1 MTICPRGS
9 SDFVLQSSAPWR
21 YTGENGGFGLSES
34 MNNISEKDFAVE
46 IRLDEI
52 ALMVGGTLH
61 GDGTLICSGANPPDQ
76 STSSEITMLVGQ
88 HPSANLASSKAM
100 AVLCAERID
109 SDLRPQIIVADPR
122 AAFATVVSQFRPP
135 IPVSLPGVGVDSSA
149 AIANSA
155 KIHPTATVCADVTIG
170 ERTLVMPNVVIM
182 PGCTIGDDCVLYPG
196 VTLYEYSSLGD
207 RVVLHAGTVI
217 GAQGFGYRQKNGRHL
232 PSAQLGY
239 VRIDSDVDVGAGVT
253 IDRGS
258 YGATRIGEG
267 TKIDNQVMIAHN
279 CQIGRHNL
287 ICSQVGIAG
296 SCRTGD
302 YVILAGQVGLKDH
315 ITLGD
320 HTIVGAKAGVMDDCQ
335 GHQVYLGSPAMPQ
348 RDQMQIFAIER
359 KLPEMR
365 RELRTLR
372 KRLDAMTE
380 QLAEGETDSGHSG
393 VGRAA

>member
-1 MTICPRGS
+1 M
-9 SDFVLQSSAPWR
+9 
-21 YTGENGGFGLSES
+21 
-34 MNNISEKDFAVE
+34 E

-52 ALMVGGTLH
+52 AQLVGGTLH
-61 GDGTLICSGANPPDQ
+61 GDGTLICNGANPPEES
-76 STSSEITMLVGQ
+76 STSEITMLVGKNA
-88 HPSANLASSKAM
+88 SANLARSDAL
-100 AVLCAERID
+100 AVICAERIE
-109 SDLRPQIIVADPR
+109 SDRRPQIIVDDPR
-122 AAFATVVSQFRPP
+122 AAFATVVTKFRPP
-135 IPVSLPGVGVDSSA
+135 IPASLPGVGVDSSA
-149 AIANSA
+149 SIANSA
-155 KIHPTATVCADVTIG
+155 KVHPTATVCAGVSIG

-207 RVVLHAGTVI
+207 RVVLHAGTTI
-217 GAQGFGYRQKNGRHL
+217 GADGFGYQQRGGRHL

-287 ICSQVGIAG
+287 ICSQVGVAG

-315 ITLGD
+315 VTLGD

-335 GHQVYLGSPAMPQ
+335 GHQVLLGSPAMPQ

-365 RELRTLR
+365 RELKALR
-372 KRLDAMTE
+372 KRLDAINT
-380 QLAEGETDSGHSG
+380 QLGEGQLGEGRSDQGRSE
-393 VGRAA
+393 RAA

>member
-1 MTICPRGS
+1 M
-9 SDFVLQSSAPWR
+9 
-21 YTGENGGFGLSES
+21 
-34 MNNISEKDFAVE
+34 E

-52 ALMVGGTLH
+52 ARLVDGTLH
-61 GDGTLICSGANPPDQ
+61 GDGTLICDGANPPDE
-76 STSSEITMLVGQ
+76 STASEITMLVGKNV
-88 HPSANLASSKAM
+88 SANLARSDAL
-100 AVLCAERID
+100 AVICAEPVA
-109 SDLRPQIIVADPR
+109 SDPRPQIIVENPR
-122 AAFATVVSQFRPP
+122 AAFATVVSKFRPP
-135 IPVSLPGVGVDSSA
+135 IPTALPGVGVDSSA
-149 AIANSA
+149 SIANSA
-155 KIHPTATVCADVTIG
+155 KIHPTATVCAGVSIG

-207 RVVLHAGTVI
+207 RVVLHAGTII
-217 GAQGFGYRQKNGRHL
+217 GADGFGYQQRGGRHL

-287 ICSQVGIAG
+287 ICSQVGVAG

-315 ITLGD
+315 VTLGD

-335 GHQVYLGSPAMPQ
+335 GHQVLLGSPAMPQ

-365 RELRTLR
+365 RELKALR
-372 KRLDAMTE
+372 KQLDVMNK
-380 QLAEGETDSGHSG
+380 QLGQGQTSEGRSKQGRSE
-393 VGRAA
+393 RAA